1 MLDSL
6 SKPNVSSIT
15 MNSTKEYYEFWT
27 ENWSTKLAWEEVS
40 EETKEWWEESFKI
53 LKTKPSN
60 ETTSP

>member
-1 MLDSL
+1 
-6 SKPNVSSIT
+6 

-40 EETKEWWEESFKI
+40 EETKEWWEESFKL